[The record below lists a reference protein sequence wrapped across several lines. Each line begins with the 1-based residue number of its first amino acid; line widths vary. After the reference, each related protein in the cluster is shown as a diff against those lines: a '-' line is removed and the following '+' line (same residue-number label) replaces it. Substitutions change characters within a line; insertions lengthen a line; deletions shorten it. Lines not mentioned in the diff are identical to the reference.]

1 MARASRH
8 ETREEG
14 PFTHRPDEMV
24 ANRLVASTV
33 QHLTTIPRPA
43 VSCWSLAD
51 SRPDI
56 PRKCRVEPPSG
67 LPSRRDRPSPS
78 SSRPLQTSR
87 RVRIPLY
94 RRTAAP
100 ITARHGT
107 AQYEVDSDPMDTH
120 CAATTSS
127 TAAA

>member
-1 MARASRH
+1 
-8 ETREEG
+8 
-14 PFTHRPDEMV
+14 MV

-56 PRKCRVEPPSG
+56 PRSVALSHHLACPAAATDHRHQAA
-67 LPSRRDRPSPS
+67 DRFKHLDGSA
-78 SSRPLQTSR
+78 
-87 RVRIPLY
+87 Y
-94 RRTAAP
+94 RCTDAP